1 MDCSADADTLAERSR
16 NQAVSS
22 NLQDEF
28 EDKVLGGVKDDKKEK
43 KKKIKSDNKGNFSSY
58 RNKSFVK
65 NASRPLKDLLCDS
78 EDGLGE
84 DKDKDEDKDDD
95 SGDEE
100 VEVKVTKLKK
110 NKKAPIPSMSSSDE
124 DDD

>member
-1 MDCSADADTLAERSR
+1 MDADTLAERSR
-16 NQAVSS
+16 TQALSS

-28 EDKVLGGVKDDKKEK
+28 EDKVLGGAKDDKKEK

-65 NASRPLKDLLCDS
+65 NASRPLKDLQCDG

-84 DKDKDEDKDDD
+84 DKDRDEDDD

-100 VEVKVTKLKK
+100 VAVQVTKPKK
-110 NKKAPIPSMSSSDE
+110 NEKVLVPSMSSSNEE
-124 DDD
+124 DD

>member
-16 NQAVSS
+16 TQAVSS
-22 NLQDEF
+22 NLRDEF
-28 EDKVLGGVKDDKKEK
+28 EDKVLGGAKDKKEK

-65 NASRPLKDLLCDS
+65 NASRPLKDLLCDG
-78 EDGLGE
+78 EDVLGE
-84 DKDKDEDKDDD
+84 DKDKDEDDY

-100 VEVKVTKLKK
+100 VEVLVTKLKK
-110 NKKAPIPSMSSSDE
+110 NKKVPIPSMSSSDE
-124 DDD
+124 EDD